1 MADFRTI
8 AIRLLAANGKIDSHE
23 IKLLKKMIVTEGK
36 VSQED
41 LSFLADV
48 RVALYKKAKKANNK
62 YDAFFLKCLQDSM
75 LGNGPIGAA
84 ELAKLGET
92 IADGTI
98 KKSAKKKLLDGLKKK
113 SESVPSE
120 FDGLY
125 EQIKK

>member
-48 RVALYKKAKKANNK
+48 RAALYKKAKKASSK
-62 YDAFFLKCLQDSM
+62 YDAFYLKCIQDSC
-75 LGNGPIGAA
+75 LENGEIGAA
-84 ELAKLGET
+84 ELAKLEP
-92 IADGTI
+92 IISDGTF
-98 KKSAKKKLLDGLKKK
+98 KRSVKKKLLDGLKKK
-113 SESVPSE
+113 ANAVAAEYE
-120 FDGLY
+120 GLY
-125 EQIKK
+125 AQIKK